1 MPMTIKEAETIL
13 RLIGF
18 QEVPGGKGS
27 HRKFE
32 KAGERP
38 FILLNH
44 KKELSRIV
52 ESTLKKALKKFEEE

>member
-1 MPMTIKEAETIL
+1 MPMTIKEAEKIL
-13 RLIGF
+13 KFMGF
-18 QEVPGGKGS
+18 SEVKGGKGS

-38 FILLNH
+38 FILHSH

-52 ESTLKKALKKFEEE
+52 ESSLKKALKKFEEE